1 MSFGSTTFLAF
12 LLGVLVVYYA
22 VPVRARWAALLAAGY
37 LFYLS
42 AGARFVPLLI
52 LVTLTTYVGGRLLGW
67 RIAAGAAHDGHAT
80 ADGDATADDASVDSG
95 SKGASS
101 AGVAS
106 SAGGASKSAD
116 SKPNAARPARPARRR
131 RGLLAATLVVGV
143 APLVVCKYTDFLGRS
158 VDSLAA
164 ALGLHLDVPA
174 VSLLLPIGISF
185 YTFKSLSYLIEVY
198 RDPSRV
204 ERHLGRYALAISF
217 FPQIFAG
224 PIERPTHFLPQL
236 TQDLPF
242 DRERAS
248 AGLRLMALGYFKKL
262 VIADHL
268 LPIVNQV
275 YGDLHAHTGLSLV
288 IAALAF
294 SVQIYC
300 DFSGYSDIATG
311 MAQVF
316 GFAPVENFRRPYFA
330 RSVQEFWRRWHITLS
345 TWFRDYLYFPLGG
358 NRVHRARYYANL
370 MVVFVVSGLWHGAGW
385 TFVIWGALHGLYLVI
400 GSAGARRRRQAARA
414 VHLDRVPR
422 LQATLAGVLTFG
434 LVTVAWVFFRA
445 ASLPDALYVLGH
457 SVRGLGSQ
465 LTDAAALRAA
475 VASTGLTMQTS
486 VVLGVSLVALVIVDV
501 VQESGRWS
509 GFWGGRPAW
518 QRLLF
523 SYAVVGW
530 ILMVGS
536 FADNPF
542 IYFQF

>member
-1 MSFGSTTFLAF
+1 
-12 LLGVLVVYYA
+12 
-22 VPVRARWAALLAAGY
+22 
-37 LFYLS
+37 
-42 AGARFVPLLI
+42 
-52 LVTLTTYVGGRLLGW
+52 
-67 RIAAGAAHDGHAT
+67 
-80 ADGDATADDASVDSG
+80 
-95 SKGASS
+95 
-101 AGVAS
+101 VA
-106 SAGGASKSAD
+106 
-116 SKPNAARPARPARRR
+116 
-131 RGLLAATLVVGV
+131 GV

-198 RDPSRV
+198 RDPGRV
-204 ERHLGRYALAISF
+204 ERHVGRYALAISF

-236 TQDLPF
+236 TQDRPF

-268 LPIVNQV
+268 SPVVNQV

-311 MAQVF
+311 IAQVF
-316 GFAPVENFRRPYFA
+316 GFAPVENFRRPYFS
-330 RSVQEFWRRWHITLS
+330 RGVQEFWRRWHITLS

-370 MVVFVVSGLWHGAGW
+370 MVVFMVSGLWHGAAW
-385 TFVIWGALHGLYLVI
+385 TFVIWGALHGLYLVV
-400 GSAGARRRRQAARA
+400 GSASMRWRRHAARA
-414 VHLDRVPR
+414 VRLDRVPR
-422 LQATLAGVLTFG
+422 LHAALAGVITFG

-445 ASLPDALYVLGH
+445 ASLPDALYVFTH
-457 SVRGLGSQ
+457 WAQGLRFQ
-465 LTDAAALRAA
+465 LSSPAALRAA
-475 VASTGLTMQTS
+475 VAATGLTLQTI
-486 VVLGVSLVALVIVDV
+486 VVLGVSLVGLVIVDAL
-501 VQESGRWS
+501 QEAGRWS
-509 GFWGGRPAW
+509 GFWGHRPGW
-518 QRLLF
+518 QRLVF
-523 SYAVVGW
+523 YYAVVGW
-530 ILMVGS
+530 ILVVGS